1 LRGNERYNVP
11 MNKNIVTIL
20 LAVVGIL
27 FLGMAIYYWVT
38 PANQLLGFVPG
49 FDPASSAIHFKHG
62 LGMAILAVGAW
73 VLAWFQSASKAK
85 DKSPAK
91 TQ

>member
-1 LRGNERYNVP
+1 
-11 MNKNIVTIL
+11 MNKKLVTIL

-27 FLGMAIYYWVT
+27 FLSMAIYYWVT
-38 PANQLLGFVPG
+38 PANQLLTFVPG
-49 FDPASSAIHFKHG
+49 YDPASSVAHFKHG
-62 LGMAILAVGAW
+62 LGMLVLAVGAW

-85 DKSPAK
+85 DNSPAK